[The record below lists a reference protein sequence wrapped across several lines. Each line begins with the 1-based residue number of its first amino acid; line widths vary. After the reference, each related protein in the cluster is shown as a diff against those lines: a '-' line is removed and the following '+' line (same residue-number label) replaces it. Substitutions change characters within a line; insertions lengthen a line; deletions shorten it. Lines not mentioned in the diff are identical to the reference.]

1 MICKETKIEINESIP
16 ANVTTEILD
25 YCLKCDPQIELTM
38 EVKDEWFSL
47 RELDYMRLNEHTIK
61 PHSKTLKRNKAI

>member
-47 RELDYMRLNEHTIK
+47 RELDYMK
-61 PHSKTLKRNKAI
+61 Q